1 MKVELIIPSNLSEI
15 TLGQYQEYLLKE
27 EPDTEHLLSCFLNL
41 TSKQLNHIK
50 ATDIDYLVNHLNG
63 LFSQEHKH
71 VDRFTLNG
79 VTYGFIPNL
88 DDITYGENKD
98 VTSYINDWQEIHKA
112 MAVLYRPI
120 KHTLGSKYTIEEYT
134 AEEDVD
140 LMRFMPLSAVMGS
153 MVFFYNLTNE
163 LLKAIPNY
171 LEKEMVDSVHKQTLV
186 ENGAA
191 LEKSIHLLKETSA
204 DLMRLQ
210 TYRFTGV

>member
-15 TLGQYQEYLLKE
+15 TLGQYQEFKLKE
-27 EPDTEHLLSCFLNL
+27 EPEIEDLLSCFLNL
-41 TSKQLNHIK
+41 SSKQINHIK

-63 LFSQEHKH
+63 LFDKDHQH
-71 VDRFTLNG
+71 VDRFVLNG

-98 VTSYINDWQEIHKA
+98 VTTYINDWQDIHKA

-120 KHTLGSKYTIEEYT
+120 KHTLGTKYTIEEYT
-134 AEEDVD
+134 AEEDAE
-140 LMRFMPLSAVMGS
+140 LMRSMPLSAVLGS

-171 LEKEMVDSVHKQTLV
+171 LEKQVEQTKGQTSV
-186 ENGAA
+186 ENGEA
-191 LEKSIHLLKETSA
+191 LAKSIHLLRETLQ
-204 DLMRLQ
+204 DLTKLQ
-210 TYRFTGV
+210 AFRYTYA